1 MIRHIAPAVTAL
13 QAQAA
18 ANFFLNE
25 NLPDRFSADQ
35 PQLSGLGEAWT
46 VPVILSY
53 PFIGSIGPVG
63 EILVGLDSEKIISHT
78 PLAEMKQRAVELYA
92 LHQDDIEAAFS

>member
-1 MIRHIAPAVTAL
+1 MITHIALAVTAL

-35 PQLSGLGEAWT
+35 PQLSGLTEAWV

-53 PFIGSIGPVG
+53 PFIGSVGPVG
-63 EILVGLDSEKIISHT
+63 EILVSVDCEEVISHT
-78 PLAEMKQRAVELYA
+78 PLAEMKQRAAETYA
-92 LHQDDIEAAFS
+92 LHCETIEAAFS